1 MHTTHTWTANAQRP
15 ISNEVT
21 SEFQSGKAQ
30 ATVGLAA
37 IENLS
42 MEIHQLRYF
51 VAVANEGSF
60 SRAAA
65 KVRVAQPSLSQQIR
79 KLEAEVGQPLFDRLP
94 RSVVLTEAGRCLIDY
109 ARQILASIG
118 DARRCVDEL
127 KGEVAGGLAVGA
139 IPTIAPY
146 VLPELIGKF
155 QKHYPAVTLE
165 IVEDVTDGIT
175 RRVEAG
181 ELDVALASTCQ
192 QSPTLRREPLGN
204 EPLLALVPKG
214 HPLAKKP
221 LVTLDDLKSQ
231 RFLLLHEMHCLSQQV
246 NHLLAARRLRPEI
259 ALAGSQ
265 LGTIANMVAAEI
277 GVSIV
282 PQMMVKH
289 QATPGCVSLPFAPPV
304 PERELNLLYNPLRF
318 QSKAAATFR
327 REAATALS
335 SQDSSIARNAKQ

>member
-1 MHTTHTWTANAQRP
+1 
-15 ISNEVT
+15 
-21 SEFQSGKAQ
+21 
-30 ATVGLAA
+30 
-37 IENLS
+37 

-51 VAVANEGSF
+51 VAVADEGSF

-127 KGEVAGGLAVGA
+127 KGEVAGRVAVGA

-146 VLPELIGKF
+146 VLPGLVVTF
-155 QKHYPAVTLE
+155 QKHYPDVILE
-165 IVEDVTDGIT
+165 IIEDVTDSII
-175 RRVEAG
+175 RRIEGG
-181 ELDVALASTCQ
+181 ELDVALASTCRL
-192 QSPTLRREPLGN
+192 SPTLRRESVGT
-204 EPLLALVPKG
+204 EPLLALVPEK
-214 HPLAKKP
+214 HPLAKKD
-221 LVTLDDLKSQ
+221 LVEFDDLKSQ

-246 NHLLAARRLRPEI
+246 NHLLESRRLRPEI

-265 LGTIANMVAAEI
+265 LSTIANMVAASI
-277 GVSIV
+277 GISIV

-289 QATPGCVSLPFAPPV
+289 HGTPGCVSLSFAPPV

-318 QSKAAATFR
+318 QSKAAAAFR
-327 REAATALS
+327 QEAAAALSGKDSPVAREA
-335 SQDSSIARNAKQ
+335 NN

>member
-1 MHTTHTWTANAQRP
+1 
-15 ISNEVT
+15 
-21 SEFQSGKAQ
+21 
-30 ATVGLAA
+30 
-37 IENLS
+37 

-51 VAVANEGSF
+51 VAVADEGSF

-94 RSVVLTEAGRCLIDY
+94 RSVVLTEAGRCLLDY

-127 KGEVAGGLAVGA
+127 KGKIAGDVAVGA

-146 VLPELIGKF
+146 VLPELVVTF
-155 QKHYPAVTLE
+155 QKHYPDVTLH
-165 IVEDVTDGIT
+165 IVEDVTEGIS
-175 RRVEAG
+175 RRVEGG

-192 QSPTLRREPLGN
+192 RSPTLRVELLGK
-204 EPLLALVPKG
+204 EPLLGLVPKD
-214 HPLAKKP
+214 HPLAKK
-221 LVTLDDLKSQ
+221 TLIEFDDLKSQ

-246 NHLLAARRLRPEI
+246 HHLLESRRLRPEI

-265 LGTIANMVAAEI
+265 LSTIANMVAAEI

-282 PQMMVKH
+282 PQMMVQH
-289 QATPGCVSLPFAPPV
+289 YPIPGCVSLPFAPPV
-304 PERELNLLYNPLRF
+304 PERELSVLYNPLRF
-318 QSKAAATFR
+318 QSKAAAAFR
-327 REAATALS
+327 QEATAALS
-335 SQDSSIARNAKQ
+335 SPDSSTPRNEGQ

>member
-1 MHTTHTWTANAQRP
+1 
-15 ISNEVT
+15 
-21 SEFQSGKAQ
+21 
-30 ATVGLAA
+30 
-37 IENLS
+37 

-51 VAVANEGSF
+51 VAVADEGSF

-118 DARRCVDEL
+118 DARRSIDEL
-127 KGEVAGGLAVGA
+127 KDEVSGRLAVGA

-146 VLPELIGKF
+146 ILPELVGKF
-155 QKHYPAVTLE
+155 QKHYPEVSLE

-181 ELDVALASTCQ
+181 ELDVALASTSQ
-192 QSPTLRREPLGN
+192 QSPTLRRESVGN
-204 EPLLALVPKG
+204 EPLLALVPEG
-214 HPLAKKP
+214 HPLAKKT
-221 LVTLDDLKSQ
+221 LVELDDLKSQ

-246 NHLLAARRLRPEI
+246 HHLLESRRLRPEI

-289 QATPGCVSLPFAPPV
+289 RATSGCVSLPFAPPV

-318 QSKAAATFR
+318 QSKAAAAFR
-327 REAATALS
+327 QEAAAALS
-335 SQDSSIARNAKQ
+335 CEDSSIARSAV

>member
-1 MHTTHTWTANAQRP
+1 
-15 ISNEVT
+15 
-21 SEFQSGKAQ
+21 
-30 ATVGLAA
+30 
-37 IENLS
+37 

-51 VAVANEGSF
+51 VAVADEGNF

-94 RSVVLTEAGRCLIDY
+94 RSVVLTEAGRCFIDY

-127 KGEVAGGLAVGA
+127 KDEVAGRLAVGA

-146 VLPELIGKF
+146 VLPELVVTF
-155 QKHYPAVTLE
+155 QKHYPDVTLHV
-165 IVEDVTDGIT
+165 VEDVTAAIS

-192 QSPTLRREPLGN
+192 RGPTLRVELLGKEPLF
-204 EPLLALVPKG
+204 ALVPEG
-214 HPLAKKP
+214 HALAKQT
-221 LVTLDDLKSQ
+221 VITLDDLKSQ

-246 NHLLAARRLRPEI
+246 HHLLESRRLHPEV

-265 LGTIANMVAAEI
+265 LSTIANMVAAKI

-282 PQMMVKH
+282 PRMMVKH
-289 QATPGCVSLPFAPPV
+289 QATPGCVSLPFASPV

-318 QSKAAATFR
+318 QSKAAAAFR
-327 REAATALS
+327 RETAAGFS
-335 SQDSSIARNAKQ
+335 SPIMLIAHNAN

>member
-1 MHTTHTWTANAQRP
+1 
-15 ISNEVT
+15 
-21 SEFQSGKAQ
+21 
-30 ATVGLAA
+30 
-37 IENLS
+37 

-51 VAVANEGSF
+51 VAVADEGNF

-94 RSVVLTEAGRCLIDY
+94 RSVVLTEAGRCLLEY
-109 ARQILASIG
+109 ARQILSSIG

-127 KGEVAGGLAVGA
+127 KDKIAGDMAVGA

-146 VLPELIGKF
+146 VLPELVIRF
-155 QKHYPAVTLE
+155 QNHYPEVKLE

-175 RRVEAG
+175 RRIEAG

-192 QSPTLRREPLGN
+192 QSPTLRRERLGN
-204 EPLLALVPKG
+204 EPLLALVPEG
-214 HPLAKKP
+214 HSLAKKT
-221 LVTLDDLKSQ
+221 LIELDDLKSE

-246 NHLLAARRLRPEI
+246 NHLLEARRLRPEI

-265 LGTIANMVAAEI
+265 LSTIANMVAAGI
-277 GVSIV
+277 GISIV
-282 PQMMVKH
+282 PEMMVKH
-289 QATPGCVSLPFAPPV
+289 QAVPGCVSLPFAPPV

-318 QSKAAATFR
+318 QSKAAAAFR
-327 REAATALS
+327 QEAAAAFS
-335 SQDSSIARNAKQ
+335 SEEASVARDEKS

>member
-1 MHTTHTWTANAQRP
+1 
-15 ISNEVT
+15 
-21 SEFQSGKAQ
+21 
-30 ATVGLAA
+30 
-37 IENLS
+37 

-51 VAVANEGSF
+51 VAVADEGNF

-79 KLEAEVGQPLFDRLP
+79 KLEAEIGQPLFDRLP
-94 RSVVLTEAGRCLIDY
+94 RSVVLTEAGRCFLDY

-118 DARRCVDEL
+118 DACRCVDEL
-127 KGEVAGGLAVGA
+127 NDAVTGKLAVGA

-146 VLPELIGKF
+146 VLPELVRKF
-155 QKHYPAVTLE
+155 HKDYPEVTLE
-165 IVEDVTDGIT
+165 LVEDVTDGIT

-192 QSPTLRREPLGN
+192 QSPSLRRESLGH
-204 EPLLALVPKG
+204 EPLLALVPEG
-214 HPLAKKP
+214 NPLAKKT
-221 LVTLDDLKSQ
+221 LVELDDLKSQ

-246 NHLLAARRLRPEI
+246 HHLLEARRLRPEI

-265 LGTIANMVAAEI
+265 LGTIANMVAAGI

-282 PQMMVKH
+282 PQLMVNH
-289 QATPGCVSLPFAPPV
+289 QAIPGCVSLPFAPPV

-318 QSKAAATFR
+318 QSKAAAAFR
-327 REAATALS
+327 KEAAALLS
-335 SQDSSIARNAKQ
+335 SQDSSIARQAK

>member
-1 MHTTHTWTANAQRP
+1 
-15 ISNEVT
+15 
-21 SEFQSGKAQ
+21 
-30 ATVGLAA
+30 
-37 IENLS
+37 

-51 VAVANEGSF
+51 VAVAEEGNF

-79 KLEAEVGQPLFDRLP
+79 KLEAEIGQPLFDRLP
-94 RSVVLTEAGRCLIDY
+94 RSVVLTEAGRCLLDY

-127 KGEVAGGLAVGA
+127 KGKIAGDVAVGA

-146 VLPELIGKF
+146 VLPELVVTF
-155 QKHYPAVTLE
+155 QKHYPDVTLH
-165 IVEDVTDGIT
+165 IVEDVTAVIS

-192 QSPTLRREPLGN
+192 RSPTLRVEYLGRES
-204 EPLLALVPKG
+204 LLALVPEA
-214 HPLAKKP
+214 HALAKQTEI
-221 LVTLDDLKSQ
+221 TLDDLKSQ

-246 NHLLAARRLRPEI
+246 HHLLESRRLHPEV

-265 LGTIANMVAAEI
+265 LSTIANMVAAGI

-282 PQMMVKH
+282 PNMMVKH

-304 PERELNLLYNPLRF
+304 PERELNFLQNPLRF
-318 QSKAAATFR
+318 QSKAAAAFQ
-327 REAATALS
+327 REAAALLSGDNSSTA
-335 SQDSSIARNAKQ
+335 DDVKN

>member
-1 MHTTHTWTANAQRP
+1 MGNGVEHR
-15 ISNEVT
+15 
-21 SEFQSGKAQ
+21 
-30 ATVGLAA
+30 
-37 IENLS
+37 
-42 MEIHQLRYF
+42 QLTYF
-51 VAVANEGSF
+51 VAVAEEGSF

-109 ARQILASIG
+109 ARQILAAIG
-118 DARRCVDEL
+118 DARRSVDEL
-127 KGEVAGGLAVGA
+127 KDEVSGRLAVGA

-146 VLPELIGKF
+146 ILPELVGKF
-155 QKHYPAVTLE
+155 QKHYPEVSPE

-192 QSPTLRREPLGN
+192 QSPTLRRESLGN
-204 EPLLALVPKG
+204 EPLLALVPEG
-214 HPLAKKP
+214 HPLAKKT
-221 LVTLDDLKSQ
+221 LVELDDLKSQ

-246 NHLLAARRLRPEI
+246 HHLLDSRRLRPEI

-289 QATPGCVSLPFAPPV
+289 QATSGCVSLPFAPPV

-318 QSKAAATFR
+318 QSKAAAAFR
-327 REAATALS
+327 QEAAAALS
-335 SQDSSIARNAKQ
+335 CEDSSIARNAV